1 MTVRWGIIGAGG
13 VARRRTM
20 PAIKKAEG
28 AELQALM
35 VRDLDRARKLAE
47 EFGAK
52 VGYDSVEALLSD
64 EAVDAVHVATPV
76 YLHREQVI
84 RAAESGKHVLCEKPM
99 AMSSKECR
107 EMIAACR
114 ANGVELMVCFLL
126 RFHTALRKIK
136 ELIASGRLG
145 TIMEA
150 RCQLMKWMDRDQDA
164 WRIDPGRS
172 GGGVLMDIGSHTL
185 DLLSTLLGDI
195 VEVSAVLDHRVFG
208 WQVEDTAH
216 VLMRFESGA
225 CGQTTVSFAVPHSES
240 FLEVYVTEGT
250 ALVYTTTPHVEGW
263 TIRVYA
269 DKLHPS
275 DEGPKE
281 WSAPSEDLY
290 QAEVEHFARV
300 LAGEELSLAPGI
312 AGLRNLAVIEAA
324 YRSAAEKRVIQVK

>member
-1 MTVRWGIIGAGG
+1 MTVRWGVIGASG
-13 VARRRTM
+13 VARRRAM
-20 PAIKKAEG
+20 PAIQKAEG

-35 VRDLDRARKLAE
+35 VRDLDRARRLAE

-107 EMIAACR
+107 DMIAACR

-126 RFHTALRKIK
+126 RFQPALRKIK
-136 ELIASGRLG
+136 KIIASGQLG
-145 TIMEA
+145 TVMEA
-150 RCQLMKWMDRDQDA
+150 RCQLMKWMPRDQDA
-164 WRIDPGRS
+164 WRIDPERS

-185 DLLSTLLGDI
+185 DILSALLGDI
-195 VEVSAVLDHRVFG
+195 VEVSAFLDHRVFG
-208 WQVEDTAH
+208 WKVEDTAH

-225 CGQTTVSFAVPHSES
+225 YGRTTVSFAVPHSES
-240 FLEVYVTEGT
+240 FLEVYGTKGT
-250 ALVYTTTPHVEGW
+250 ALVYTTTPHAEGW
-263 TIRVYA
+263 TIRIY
-269 DKLHPS
+269 S

-281 WSAPSEDLY
+281 WSTPSEDLY

-300 LAGEELSLAPGI
+300 LAGEEPSLAPGI
-312 AGLRNLAVIEAA
+312 AGLRNLAAIEAA
-324 YRSAAEKRVIQVK
+324 YRSAAEKRTIQV